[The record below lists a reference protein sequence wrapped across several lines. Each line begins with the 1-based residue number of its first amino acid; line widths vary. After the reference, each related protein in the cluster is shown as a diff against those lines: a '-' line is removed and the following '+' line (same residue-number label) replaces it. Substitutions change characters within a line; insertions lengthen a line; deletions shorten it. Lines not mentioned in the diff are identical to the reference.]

1 MNITLATIGVAV
13 FFFTQPF
20 AWATD
25 VNSDTRPISEGAFM
39 HRDPHPRLIA
49 DLVVE
54 FNPKMDYKLEIPLAT
69 ETPLEGEIKIR
80 SGKNAG
86 PIKIIHRPRVMIAS
100 LEKDVPVT
108 LYLKKYSMRPAYYL
122 IGVFPLGVEK

>member
-1 MNITLATIGVAV
+1 
-13 FFFTQPF
+13 
-20 AWATD
+20 
-25 VNSDTRPISEGAFM
+25 M

-49 DLVVE
+49 DQVVE

-69 ETPLEGEIKIR
+69 ETPLEGEIEIR

-122 IGVFPLGVEK
+122 IGVFPLGVEKRNIDSLLCYLFFRSHHTLFARYTIHPS

>member
-49 DLVVE
+49 VLVVE

-69 ETPLEGEIKIR
+69 ETPLEGEIEIR

-86 PIKIIHRPRVMIAS
+86 PI
-100 LEKDVPVT
+100 
-108 LYLKKYSMRPAYYL
+108 
-122 IGVFPLGVEK
+122 